1 MTKLITFLLIV
12 ISINA
17 FGQTGCR
24 RISDGVLFQN
34 QILFSSDY
42 NSFIPFNGDVSMF
55 CLPPGNT
62 GTSCNIRNP
71 ITQVTSPGRFGAYSA
86 INCDIDDYTMVAVF
100 ISGVFGI
107 KMLRRFILHKF
118 TSFLI

>member
-24 RISDGVLFQN
+24 RISDGVLFQS
-34 QILFSSDY
+34 QILLSNDY
-42 NSFIPFNGDVSMF
+42 NSFLPFNGDVSKF
-55 CLPPGNT
+55 CLPSGNT
-62 GTSCNIRNP
+62 GTACSIRNP

-86 INCDIDDYTMVAVF
+86 FNCDIDDYAFGAVF
-100 ISGVFGI
+100 ISGIIGI
-107 KMLRRFILHKF
+107 KMLRRFILHKS
-118 TSFLI
+118 TSFPI